1 MTANTAANL
10 ALSMFHDAETE
21 DATIADVAPT
31 EGVEDDE
38 YLVARATHILET
50 RILDGLLQKLT
61 GEGKRAEDTLD
72 AFQVF
77 LRAGFLGIDVDTQ
90 SKLIARLDERKK
102 GG

>member
-1 MTANTAANL
+1 MTTNTAANL
-10 ALSMFHDAETE
+10 ALSMFQNAETE

-31 EGVEDDE
+31 DGAEDDE
-38 YLVARATHILET
+38 YLIARVTRILET
-50 RILDGLLQKLT
+50 RILDGLLQKLA

-72 AFQVF
+72 AFQLF
-77 LRAGFLGIDVDTQ
+77 LRAGFLGIDVDMR